1 MFKLS
6 SRICS
11 IVVALA
17 ASLMY
22 VNLHAQEIT
31 GAGATF
37 PAPAYSKWAEA
48 YARTASVKVN
58 YQPIGSSGGIRQID
72 GRTVDFGATDA
83 PLQDEELRRKG
94 QIQFPTLIG
103 GVIPVVNLRGV
114 QPGQL
119 KLTGEV
125 LADIYLG
132 KIARW
137 NDPAIAALNPGLNL
151 PRANIEPIYRS
162 DGSGTTFIFTNY
174 LSKVSEVWKDKI
186 GEGTSVGWP
195 KGSGGKGNLGV
206 AALVGRIPNAIGYVE
221 YAYVKQARMNFALVA
236 NKAGAYVAPGTE
248 AFRAATEGIDWAGS
262 FHHVLTD
269 QASPQSWPITGATFI
284 LMYAKPQDAEKAK
297 QVLRFFHWGL
307 TQGEEIVTGLG
318 YASMPP
324 SAVRSIESLWAQVRD
339 GNGQPIAFK

>member
-1 MFKLS
+1 M
-6 SRICS
+6 
-11 IVVALA
+11 ALMMA
-17 ASLMY
+17 L
-22 VNLHAQEIT
+22 VTIGLHAQEIT

-37 PAPAYSKWAEA
+37 PAPAYAKWAEA
-48 YARTASVKVN
+48 YARATSAKVN

-83 PLQDEELRRKG
+83 PLQDDELRRKG

-103 GVIPVVNLRGV
+103 GVVPVVNLRGV
-114 QPGQL
+114 PPGQL

-125 LADIYLG
+125 LANIYLG

-137 NDPAIAALNPGLNL
+137 NDPAIIALNPGLSL
-151 PRANIEPIYRS
+151 PAASIEPVYRS

-174 LSKVSEVWKDKI
+174 LSKVSAEWKGKI

-236 NKAGAYVAPGTE
+236 NSAGAYVSPGTD

-262 FHHVLTD
+262 FYHMLTN
-269 QASPQSWPITGATFI
+269 QASPQAWPIAGATFV
-284 LMYAKPQDAEKAK
+284 LMYARPQDADKAS
-297 QVLRFFHWGL
+297 QVLRFFRWGL
-307 TQGEEIVTGLG
+307 TQGNEIATELG
-318 YASMPP
+318 YATMPP
-324 SAVRSIESLWAQVRD
+324 VAVASIEALWTQMRD
-339 GNGQPIAFK
+339 GGGQPIVFK